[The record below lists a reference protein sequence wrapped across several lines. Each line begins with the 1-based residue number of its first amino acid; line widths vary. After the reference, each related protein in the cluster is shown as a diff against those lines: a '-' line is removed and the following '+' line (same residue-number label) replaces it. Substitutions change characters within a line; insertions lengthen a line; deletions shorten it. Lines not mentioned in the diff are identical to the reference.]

1 MAATPEAV
9 FVSMIDNLDA
19 KMAMVQRVLRNASE
33 GEEFSERLL
42 GLQTRV
48 LLTPQHKS

>member
-19 KMAMVQRVLRNASE
+19 KMGMVQRVLRNTPK
-33 GEEFSERLL
+33 GEAFSDRLM

-48 LLTPQHKS
+48 LVTPPDKS